1 MSTLSTAVAPVA
13 AKPVEAEPETEAA
26 VDVEAKGSAI
36 ARWLLWSPVIA
47 LIVGAVAVPGGL
59 LFLLLPVLGLGYSI
73 FALIAWLG
81 PDDPSSRKETP

>member
-1 MSTLSTAVAPVA
+1 MSTLSTAVAPA
-13 AKPVEAEPETEAA
+13 AARRVEVEPEAEAAAEAEARGGA
-26 VDVEAKGSAI
+26 V

-59 LFLLLPVLGLGYSI
+59 VFFLLPLLGLGYSI

-81 PDDPSSRKETP
+81 PDDPKETP

>member
-1 MSTLSTAVAPVA
+1 MSTLSSAVAPVA
-13 AKPVEAEPETEAA
+13 AKPVEAEPQPEAAADTEAKDGA
-26 VDVEAKGSAI
+26 A

-81 PDDPSSRKETP
+81 PDDPISRKETP

>member
-13 AKPVEAEPETEAA
+13 AKPVEAEPEAVAA
-26 VDVEAKGSAI
+26 VEPEAKGGGL
-36 ARWLLWSPVIA
+36 ARWLLWSPAIA

-59 LFLLLPVLGLGYSI
+59 VFLLLPVLGLGYSI